1 MEAFEPGL
9 ISWLRIVAGLGT
21 LVLFPSARRPID
33 RQDRPRVAIL
43 GMTWV
48 AIPFVLFP
56 IAQQH
61 IDSALAG
68 MINALA
74 PIFAGLFAAA
84 FLRAIPGKKQL
95 LGIGLGFVGAVGISL
110 PALQG
115 SAATALGVAMVA
127 SATVFY
133 GLSMNLAIPLQHR
146 YGSPAILMRALAV
159 ATIVT
164 APFGLVGLPAS
175 RWSISAVA
183 AVAVLGVFGTGVAFV
198 SMASFVGRVGPTRGG
213 VAIYFIPIV
222 SILLGVLFLV
232 ESVSPLQIVGTGIL
246 LLGAWL
252 TSRKE
257 R

>member
-1 MEAFEPGL
+1 
-9 ISWLRIVAGLGT
+9 
-21 LVLFPSARRPID
+21 
-33 RQDRPRVAIL
+33 
-43 GMTWV
+43 
-48 AIPFVLFP
+48 
-56 IAQQH
+56 
-61 IDSALAG
+61 
-68 MINALA
+68 
-74 PIFAGLFAAA
+74 
-84 FLRAIPGKKQL
+84 
-95 LGIGLGFVGAVGISL
+95 
-110 PALQG
+110 
-115 SAATALGVAMVA
+115 
-127 SATVFY
+127 
-133 GLSMNLAIPLQHR
+133 
-146 YGSPAILMRALAV
+146 MRALAV

-222 SILLGVLFLV
+222 SILLGVLFLA